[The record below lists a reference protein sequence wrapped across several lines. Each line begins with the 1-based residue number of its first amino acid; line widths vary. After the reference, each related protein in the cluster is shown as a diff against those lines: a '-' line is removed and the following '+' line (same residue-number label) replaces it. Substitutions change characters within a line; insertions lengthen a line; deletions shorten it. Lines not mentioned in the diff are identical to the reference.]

1 MGRRLSYEE
10 RKEKMLIDIL
20 NKMFEIAGH
29 KVTFDDIKDR
39 KDAWYNDWTMTE
51 EQYDKWKEWGMKQF
65 KKRFKLTDLYA
76 ERQMALIG
84 LNWGLKFAPKENV
97 ES

>member
-1 MGRRLSYEE
+1 MGRRLSYDE
-10 RKEKMLIDIL
+10 RKEKILIDIL

-84 LNWGLKFAPKENV
+84 SNWGLKFAPK
-97 ES
+97 

>member
-10 RKEKMLIDIL
+10 RKEKILIDIL

-51 EQYDKWKEWGMKQF
+51 EQYDKWKEWGMKQY
-65 KKRFKLTDLYA
+65 KKRFKLTDLYS
-76 ERQMALIG
+76 ERQMSLIG
-84 LNWGLKFAPKENV
+84 LNWGLKFAPKENT

>member
-10 RKEKMLIDIL
+10 RKEKILIDIL

-51 EQYDKWKEWGMKQF
+51 EQYDKWKEWGMKQY
-65 KKRFKLTDLYA
+65 KKRFKLTYTK
-76 ERQMALIG
+76 I
-84 LNWGLKFAPKENV
+84 
-97 ES
+97 